1 MLLIRRPDVNI
12 ANKIFLFF
20 LSFNMADQTRVNKI
34 AAARKYISS
43 SSRKTSK
50 YAFLIIYARRY
61 RPSCIVLFLFSPI
74 LISRIITIIARLSI
88 RDLKIAHARS
98 ITRRSHLST
107 RLTSSF
113 VQFYRRLIKL
123 KTNINTTVKIVEKNN
138 FGIILGRKRLLR
150 SIIDIATDEM
160 YRV

>member
-98 ITRRSHLST
+98 RRSHLST

>member
-50 YAFLIIYARRY
+50 YAFLIIR
-61 RPSCIVLFLFSPI
+61 SSISTIVHSFVSVFADPYLTDHYHYCSSIDPRFKN
-74 LISRIITIIARLSI
+74 RTRTI
-88 RDLKIAHARS
+88 HY
-98 ITRRSHLST
+98 HLST